1 MNGILFSDLLVAEEG
16 KESTTDDQEKPK
28 EEEILRIQLIK
39 DAQRTF
45 EQRCRVYADIFAQE
59 SDSDHENDDDDDDDD
74 DNHHKENKKSRS
86 SSDNDSSLPSTTDS
100 ESPYGSDSESSSS
113 YDEYYAVRKIPKKK
127 IHRHGKGPVKLYIK
141 EMIGNWPKYR
151 YKKYQRNYM
160 KKHGIQI
167 SYGNVHT
174 KDIKRS
180 LKREKH
186 ERHKVDCSPQTI
198 IHMMGD
204 LAKQSVF
211 LSLDPEHP
219 LVPTELERSSIT
231 SIKFDEDEPS
241 GETKPKSTFEKV
253 KRKMSKPFKRTDKR
267 SSKLGVPDGN
277 NGHSLSNSDAG
288 SIASV
293 DEESHQPS

>member
-1 MNGILFSDLLVAEEG
+1 MLEKTGILFCDLLVADEG
-16 KESTTDDQEKPK
+16 KTSTTDDPEKSK

-59 SDSDHENDDDDDDDD
+59 SDVEHESDNDDDDDD
-74 DNHHKENKKSRS
+74 KEKKRSKS
-86 SSDNDSSLPSTTDS
+86 SSDNDSSLPSSTDP

-127 IHRHGKGPVKLYIK
+127 VHQHGTGPVKLYFK
-141 EMIGNWPKYR
+141 EMFSHGPKYR

-160 KKHGIQI
+160 IKHGIQI

-174 KDIKRS
+174 KDIKQS
-180 LKREKH
+180 LKKEKRE
-186 ERHKVDCSPQTI
+186 RDKVDASPQTI

-204 LAKQSVF
+204 LAKQSMF

-219 LVPTELERSSIT
+219 IVPTDLERASIT
-231 SIKFDEDEPS
+231 SIKFDEEEPS
-241 GETKPKSTFEKV
+241 GEAKPKTTFGKV
-253 KRKMSKPFKRTDKR
+253 KRKISKSFKRTEKH
-267 SSKLGVPDGN
+267 SSKLEVPDEN
-277 NGHSLSNSDAG
+277 TRHSLSNSDAA
-288 SIASV
+288 SI
-293 DEESHQPS
+293 DDESH